1 MSINLIQGQR
11 SNYTWV
17 QELLAIENGFS
28 NMEKSAILDIASTA
42 EMYSRDV
49 IISFKETITTIQ
61 GYSFKKIRQKCWK
74 DVVSRFQEENK
85 RKQ

>member
-42 EMYSRDV
+42 EMYSR
-49 IISFKETITTIQ
+49 
-61 GYSFKKIRQKCWK
+61 
-74 DVVSRFQEENK
+74 
-85 RKQ
+85 